1 MSKENKEEV
10 KPEEKKKDDG
20 KGLLPPDELVSSKYK
35 IKSFKN
41 ILPIKFIN
49 IYIKFELHRVRK
61 IKL

>member
-35 IKSFKN
+35 INSFKN

-49 IYIKFELHRVRK
+49 IYIEFELYRVRK